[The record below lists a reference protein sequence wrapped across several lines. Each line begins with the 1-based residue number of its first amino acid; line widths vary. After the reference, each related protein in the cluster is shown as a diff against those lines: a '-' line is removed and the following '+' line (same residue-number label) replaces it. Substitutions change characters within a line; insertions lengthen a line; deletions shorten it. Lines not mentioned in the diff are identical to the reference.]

1 MSGFLVEIRPGRELL
16 YRTTWALRE
25 AMRSGEITPD
35 SRIFHR
41 ATDQWISITEH
52 PEYRRFLTEPHPPT
66 WVPSEAPEPGVEV
79 PAETNGNGGRLS
91 GLIHHLADRWS
102 GLKRR
107 LESAPERREQ
117 AHSRPEKQKPV
128 YKPVSENAPPT
139 DSPPEAPKGATPPP
153 GTRRDSWTFFP

>member
-1 MSGFLVEIRPGRELL
+1 MSGFLVEIRSGRELL

-41 ATDQWISITEH
+41 ATDQWIPITEH
-52 PEYRRFLTEPHPPT
+52 PEYRRFLTDPHPPAWT
-66 WVPSEAPEPGVEV
+66 PSETPEPGVEV
-79 PAETNGNGGRLS
+79 AAESNGNGGRLS
-91 GLIHHLADRWS
+91 GFIHHLADRWS

-107 LESAPERREQ
+107 LESATEPREQ
-117 AHSRPEKQKPV
+117 ARPRPAKQKPV

-153 GTRRDSWTFFP
+153 GTRRDHWTFFP